1 MSESVARFNQSVAP
15 YSLPTRIGLH
25 AGELTIGAVG
35 AMDHYEYRPTGDVVN
50 TASRVEGFNKYVGTQ
65 IAVSDEVIQ
74 GLDGLLTR
82 QLGAFR
88 LKGKGKPLGLHEL
101 VNRSEQ
107 VEQAQREACAIF
119 ADGLTAF
126 RNRAWGQA
134 RASFQQCIDFTGK
147 DGPSQFYLTLCDQ
160 YLKTPPSEEPWDAV
174 VTLEKK

>member
-1 MSESVARFNQSVAP
+1 MAESVARFNQSVAP
-15 YSLPTRIGLH
+15 YCLPTRIGLH

-35 AMDHYEYRPTGDVVN
+35 AVDHYEYRPTGDVVN

-82 QLGAFR
+82 ELGAFK

-101 VNRSEQ
+101 VSRT
-107 VEQAQREACAIF
+107 EQAEQTQREVCAMF
-119 ADGLTAF
+119 AEGLAAY
-126 RNRAWGQA
+126 RNRAWEQA
-134 RASFQQCIDFTGK
+134 RTLFQQCVDFTGK
-147 DGPSQFYLTLCDQ
+147 DGPAQFYLTLCEQ
-160 YLKTPPSEEPWDAV
+160 YLATPPSEEAWDAV